1 MLAKPEDHGDKLIF
15 AWFSNPF
22 VIEKNEELVFKI
34 IIITSL
40 DIDHGNC
47 WTWIH
52 KYIHI
57 FQMHNTQEKK
67 WLFRSNNFLIQSNK
81 LVNFSRMSKRNS
93 ENWRMHVICAYMY
106 CLPTTL
112 YSRVNC
118 CVSVIHI
125 EKRIVR
131 LKLW

>member
-57 FQMHNTQEKK
+57 FQMHNTQEKSSDC
-67 WLFRSNNFLIQSNK
+67 LGLIIFR
-81 LVNFSRMSKRNS
+81 FSRISLSTFPECPKEILKIEECMSY
-93 ENWRMHVICAYMY
+93 VLICIAYLLLY
-106 CLPTTL
+106 IQQWIVVCRSFTL
-112 YSRVNC
+112 RK
-118 CVSVIHI
+118 
-125 EKRIVR
+125 E
-131 LKLW
+131 LWD